1 MLARMRFQEVLA
13 PQVTLAA
20 TATREL
26 EVVQVLRVEVEE
38 TELLERMEMDEL
50 LAAQAIQEW
59 PEIKVP
65 MEMQLLRRW
74 RVGRLRLQ
82 RTEIQA
88 TMEPDLL

>member
-1 MLARMRFQEVLA
+1 MEMQPVRAIQAEPEQTEILVL
-13 PQVTLAA
+13 L
-20 TATREL
+20 
-26 EVVQVLRVEVEE
+26 
-38 TELLERMEMDEL
+38 EMDEL